1 MDSNI
6 SNMVLIKYWP
16 THRVIYS
23 VFSQNGIFIL
33 SPQKGLIREVMISH
47 LHIVIGV
54 SQSRY
59 QANYVFHCRHI
70 LNKYERDRNRLMSK
84 RACKIKVYSEIVD
97 MKGTETPMHC
107 ILSICASSVEYAAS
121 SYMCRE

>member
-1 MDSNI
+1 M
-6 SNMVLIKYWP
+6 
-16 THRVIYS
+16 
-23 VFSQNGIFIL
+23 FSQNGIFIL
-33 SPQKGLIREVMISH
+33 SVSPLKGLIREVMISH

-70 LNKYERDRNRLMSK
+70 SNKYERDRNRLMSK
-84 RACKIKVYSEIVD
+84 RVCKIKVYSEMAG
-97 MKGTETPMHC
+97 MKGTETPLYC
-107 ILSICASSVEYAAS
+107 PPVLSSVEYAAS